1 MTSYGGYDR
10 AGLDAQ
16 YNLRARHADA
26 QVYIDRYTARSAET
40 RTHLKC
46 RLDVAYGPSE
56 PERLDIFP
64 AARANAAV
72 QVFIHGGYWQALDCR
87 DFDFIAEGFVPQGA
101 ATVVVN
107 YALAPNAGMD
117 EIVRQNR
124 AALAWVWRN
133 ARSFGGDPARI
144 FVSGHS
150 AGGHM
155 TAMMATTDWRAFDPA
170 LPRDLVK
177 GGCAISGIYELEP
190 IRLCYLNDKLQMNA
204 AVAAHNSP
212 IRHLPAV
219 APPLILCVGAEE
231 TAEFLRQ
238 QQAFAAAWTA
248 SGHALEIVS
257 APGLQHF
264 SVVEELA
271 RPGSPLNRA
280 VCRQMGIAK

>member
-1 MTSYGGYDR
+1 MTLYGGYDR

-16 YNLRARHADA
+16 YNLRARHTDA
-26 QVYIDRYTARSAET
+26 QSYIDGYAARSAT
-40 RTHLKC
+40 ARTKLAC
-46 RLDVAYGPSE
+46 RLDVAYGPTE

-64 AARANAAV
+64 AAQVQAPV

-87 DFDFIAEGFVPQGA
+87 DFAFIAEGFVPQGA

-133 ARSFGGDPARI
+133 APSFGGDPARI

-150 AGGHM
+150 AGGHL
-155 TAMMATTDWRAFDPA
+155 TAAMAITDWPAVDAA

-190 IRLCYLNDKLQMNA
+190 IRLCYLNDKLQMDA

-212 IRHLPAV
+212 IRHLPAA
-219 APPLILCVGAEE
+219 APPVILCVGSEE

-238 QQAFAAAWTA
+238 QQEFAAAWVA
-248 SGHALEIVS
+248 QGHALDIVP

-280 VCRQMGIAK
+280 VGRQMGIAK